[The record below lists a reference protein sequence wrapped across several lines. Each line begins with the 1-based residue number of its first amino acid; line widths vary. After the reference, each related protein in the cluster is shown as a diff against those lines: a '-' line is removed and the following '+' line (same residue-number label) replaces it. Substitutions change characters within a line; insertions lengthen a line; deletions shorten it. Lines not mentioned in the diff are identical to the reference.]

1 MTAFRVPF
9 AQTISN
15 LDIYRA
21 AHMLIERHG
30 AEAMTEAARMIDRM
44 LDHGDL
50 DGRAVWR
57 QIRQAIA
64 DLQAQPT
71 GPAH

>member
-1 MTAFRVPF
+1 MP
-9 AQTISN
+9 ISN

-30 AEAMTEAARMIDRM
+30 ADAMIEAAKMIDAM
-44 LDHGDL
+44 LNRGDL
-50 DGRAVWR
+50 EGRAVWR
-57 QIRQAIA
+57 QIRRAIA
-64 DLQAQPT
+64 ELQASPS